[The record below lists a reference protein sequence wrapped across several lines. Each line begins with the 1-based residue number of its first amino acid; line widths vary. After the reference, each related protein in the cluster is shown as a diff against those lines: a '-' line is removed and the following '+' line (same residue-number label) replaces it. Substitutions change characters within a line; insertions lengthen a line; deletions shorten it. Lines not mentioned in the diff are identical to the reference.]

1 MKGDDD
7 VAQMQGRPRA
17 MSDHLIGL
25 LQRIACEDK
34 SAFAQLY
41 GATSRKL
48 YGVALRIVRDR
59 CVADDLLQD
68 AYFKIWQRACTYDPS
83 LASPIAWMVAI
94 IRNGAIDIM
103 RKQHVVTIEDSSEL
117 FALPSEDSDPGY
129 ELDMSRKRALAFAAF
144 RNMSADKRRMVI
156 LAYLRNEN
164 REQIARRYGIPVNTV
179 KTHLRRALLDVNAE
193 VRRRLEGEAAAA

>member
-1 MKGDDD
+1 MD
-7 VAQMQGRPRA
+7 VDGTTTQSRPRA
-17 MSDHLIGL
+17 VSDHLIGL
-25 LQRIACEDK
+25 LRRVADEDK

-41 GATSRKL
+41 GLTSRKL

-59 CVADDLLQD
+59 SAADDLLQE
-68 AYFKIWQRACTYDPS
+68 AYLKIWRRARSYDPA

-103 RKQHVVTIEDSSEL
+103 RKQQLVTTEDVSEVVT
-117 FALPSEDSDPGY
+117 LPSDDADPAY

-144 RNMSADKRRMVI
+144 RDMSPDKRRMVI
-156 LAYLRNEN
+156 LAYLRSEN

-179 KTHLRRALLDVNAE
+179 KTHLRRALLDINAE
-193 VRRRLEGEAAAA
+193 VRRRLEGGEPAAA

>member
-1 MKGDDD
+1 MDDGEMQ
-7 VAQMQGRPRA
+7 VQGRPRA
-17 MSDHLIGL
+17 QSDHLIGL
-25 LQRIACEDK
+25 LGRIADQDK

-41 GATSRKL
+41 GLTSRKL

-59 CVADDLLQD
+59 SVADDLLQD
-68 AYFKIWQRACTYDPS
+68 AYFRIWRRARSYDPA

-103 RKQHVVTIEDSSEL
+103 RKQQLVTIEDTGEI
-117 FALPSEDSDPGY
+117 FALPSDDADPAY

-144 RNMSADKRRMVI
+144 RNMSADRRLMII

-193 VRRRLEGEAAAA
+193 VRRRLEAGEAVAA

>member
-1 MKGDDD
+1 MDDGGT
-7 VAQMQGRPRA
+7 QMQGRPRA
-17 MSDHLIGL
+17 VSGRLLGL
-25 LQRIACEDK
+25 LRRVADEDK

-41 GATSRKL
+41 GLTNRKL

-59 CVADDLLQD
+59 SVADDLLQD
-68 AYFKIWQRACTYDPS
+68 AYVRIWRRARSYDPA

-103 RKQHVVTIEDSSEL
+103 RKQQLVTIEDGSEIL
-117 FALPSEDSDPGY
+117 ALPSDDADPAY
-129 ELDMSRKRALAFAAF
+129 ELDMSRMRALAFAAF
-144 RNMSADKRRMVI
+144 RNMSPDRRRMII

-179 KTHLRRALLDVNAE
+179 KTHLRRALLDINAE
-193 VRRRLEGEAAAA
+193 VHRRLEAGEAAAA

>member
-1 MKGDDD
+1 MDDGEMQ
-7 VAQMQGRPRA
+7 VQGRPRA
-17 MSDHLIGL
+17 QSDHLIGL
-25 LQRIACEDK
+25 LGRIADQDK

-41 GATSRKL
+41 GLTSRKL

-59 CVADDLLQD
+59 SVADDLLQD
-68 AYFKIWQRACTYDPS
+68 AYLKIWRRARSYDPA

-103 RKQHVVTIEDSSEL
+103 RKQQLVTIEDTGEI
-117 FALPSEDSDPGY
+117 FALPSDDADPAY

-144 RNMSADKRRMVI
+144 RNMSADRRLMII

-193 VRRRLEGEAAAA
+193 VRRRLEAGEAVAA

>member
-1 MKGDDD
+1 MDDGGT
-7 VAQMQGRPRA
+7 QMQGRPRA
-17 MSDHLIGL
+17 VSDHLLGL
-25 LQRIACEDK
+25 LKRVADGDK

-41 GATSRKL
+41 GLTNRKL

-59 CVADDLLQD
+59 SAADDLLQD
-68 AYFKIWQRACTYDPS
+68 AYFRIWRRARTYDPA

-103 RKQHVVTIEDSSEL
+103 RKQQFTAIEDTSEIL
-117 FALPSEDSDPGY
+117 SLPSGDADPAY
-129 ELDMSRKRALAFAAF
+129 ELDMSRMRALAFAAF
-144 RNMSADKRRMVI
+144 RNLSPDRRRMII

-193 VRRRLEGEAAAA
+193 VRRRLEAGEAAAA

>member
-1 MKGDDD
+1 MDDGEMQ
-7 VAQMQGRPRA
+7 VQGRPRA
-17 MSDHLIGL
+17 QSDHLIGL
-25 LQRIACEDK
+25 LGRIADQDK

-41 GATSRKL
+41 GLTSRKL

-59 CVADDLLQD
+59 SVADDLLQD
-68 AYFKIWQRACTYDPS
+68 AYLKIWRRARSYDPA

-103 RKQHVVTIEDSSEL
+103 RKQQLVTIEDTGEI
-117 FALPSEDSDPGY
+117 FALPSDDADPAY

-144 RNMSADKRRMVI
+144 RNMSADRRRMII

-193 VRRRLEGEAAAA
+193 VRRRLEAGEAVAA